1 MPDYDD
7 EESYIIP
14 GADFEHAEDQGA
26 ARRSNNPAA
35 IQGWRALVMGK
46 TIGKRVNIA
55 IPTGE
60 TQRTQSFNLFEIGGA
75 SNNDAIQMCI
85 TLINPKFIPVSKLP
99 GGVIPPDNT
108 FINNATGERSN
119 LEFLLDDFNVGFP
132 GWVPAVALIEW
143 GIGGVQGSAEVDWVN
158 GTTINITASWVRI
171 SAFIDQAQ
179 TFIGIASGIVCCQAF
194 VGPGGIFRGIAAQR
208 SVVTGPIRQA
218 DSAIPVAGF
227 PFTGFGPNADTY
239 PTPMFPIP
247 NMAKDGTVSAII
259 SNLGFNRSVN
269 DFDLQLLYFAST
281 SQAVVGA
288 ARFTNNIRAPA
299 LVPNGAAYF
308 TVQNMS
314 NGIDH
319 IVLASTVIFNLS
331 I

>member
-7 EESYIIP
+7 EEEFVIP

-26 ARRSNNPAA
+26 ARKKPAA
-35 IQGWRALVMGK
+35 ITGWQALVMGK

-85 TLINPKFIPVSKLP
+85 TLINPKFIPASKLP

-119 LEFLLDDFNVGFP
+119 LDFLLDNFNFGFP
-132 GWVPAVALIEW
+132 GWVPAVGLIEW

-158 GTTINITASWVRI
+158 GTTVNITASWVRI
-171 SAFIDQAQ
+171 SAFIDQSQ

-208 SVVTGPIRQA
+208 SIVTGPIRQA
-218 DSAIPVAGF
+218 DSLLPRPAF
-227 PFTGFGPNADTY
+227 PFNGFGPNEATY
-239 PTPMFPIP
+239 PVPLFPIP
-247 NMAKDGTVSAII
+247 NMAKDGTITAII
-259 SNLGFNRSVN
+259 SNLDLDRSVN
-269 DFDLQLLYFAST
+269 DFDLQLLYYAST
-281 SQAVVGA
+281 SGAAVSA
-288 ARFTNNIRAPA
+288 ARFTNNLRIPA
-299 LVPNGAAYF
+299 LIPNGAAFF
-308 TVQNMS
+308 TIQNMS
-314 NGIDH
+314 IGLDH
-319 IVLASTVIFNLS
+319 IVFASTVVFNLN